1 MIFEIKKYINKI
13 TRILLFTVLLILSVI
28 LITQAEEYTDL
39 PLKFSEELIFK
50 EREIEIAKQNINL
63 TEELQ
68 FTQTGIS
75 SFYGKKFHA
84 RKTSSGELFLT
95 NKYTAAHRTL
105 PFGSIVKVTN
115 NINNKSTLVIINDR
129 GPFIRNRIIDISPI
143 AAGQID
149 SYGIPPVTIQ
159 TIIRN
164 SELLTKTNDTY
175 FAFSLN
181 LEPLVL
187 TIENLNILQVYD
199 NFTTAVEIL
208 NELQN
213 RHPYIDYSI
222 VVTSQ
227 DYYNNYP
234 KEKRSYYLA
243 IITPKTLLTM
253 NL

>member
-1 MIFEIKKYINKI
+1 MVFEIKKYFNKI
-13 TRILLFTVLLILSVI
+13 TRVLIFTVLLIMSVI
-28 LITQAEEYTDL
+28 LITQAEDYTDL

-50 EREIEIAKQNINL
+50 EREIEIAKQNTNY

-68 FTQTGIS
+68 ITERGIS

-84 RKTSSGELFLT
+84 RKTSSGELFLI

-115 NINNKSTLVIINDR
+115 ENNNKSTLVIINDR
-129 GPFIRNRIIDISPI
+129 GPFIRKRIIDLSTI
-143 AAGQID
+143 AAKQIG
-149 SYGIPPVTIQ
+149 SSGIPPVTIQ
-159 TIIRN
+159 TITRKNYLQVSADDI
-164 SELLTKTNDTY
+164 Y
-175 FAFSLN
+175 FAFSIN

-187 TIENLNILQVYD
+187 TNTNLNFLQVYSD
-199 NFTTAVEIL
+199 FSEAVEIL
-208 NELQN
+208 HELQN
-213 RHPYIDYSI
+213 THPYIDYCI
-222 VVTSQ
+222 AVTSQ
-227 DYYNNYP
+227 DYYKSYP